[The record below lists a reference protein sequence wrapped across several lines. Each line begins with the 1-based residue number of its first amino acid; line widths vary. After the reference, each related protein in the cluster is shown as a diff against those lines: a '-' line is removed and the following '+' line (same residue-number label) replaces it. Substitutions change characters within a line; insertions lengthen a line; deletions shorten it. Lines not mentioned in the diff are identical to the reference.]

1 MSNRSRRGATIRDVA
16 AEAEVSISTVSLVL
30 NGKGNVSDE
39 TRERVLEIAEQL
51 GYVPRPAARNL
62 AARRTGNVGFVLRDD
77 HFTRSEPFYTRI
89 FLGTEFEARHQNL
102 YVLLTTIPRSY
113 RPGEHTPRFLRERNV
128 DGILVAGKVDPA
140 FLEEAGRTGVPVV
153 LIDFE
158 WEALPAFVIN
168 NQAGA
173 REAVEYLLGRG
184 HRRIAFLG
192 ADLDHPSLRDRLDGY
207 RLALSSAGLPLDEN
221 LLLVD
226 NDQDPTY
233 STGFRLAEQL
243 FALDPPPTAVFC
255 VNDALAL
262 GVLDQARQ
270 RGIPVPERLAVVGF
284 DDVERAAEAAPPLTT
299 VRVFKEHLGELA
311 MRHLGSL
318 IEAPKGEAP
327 RFERG
332 RHTVRVA
339 TELIVRASG

>member
-1 MSNRSRRGATIRDVA
+1 MSNRGTHTATIRDVA
-16 AEAEVSISTVSLVL
+16 AEANVSISTVSLVL
-30 NGKGNVSDE
+30 NGKGNVSEE
-39 TRERVLEIAEQL
+39 TRARVLQVATQL
-51 GYVPRPAARNL
+51 GYVPRQAARNL
-62 AARRTGNVGFVLRDD
+62 AARRSGNVGFVLRDD

-102 YVLLTTIPRSY
+102 YVLLTTIPRHY
-113 RPGEHTPRFLRERNV
+113 HPGEHTPRFLRERNV

-140 FLEEAGRTGVPVV
+140 FLEEARGTGVPIV

-158 WEALPAFVIN
+158 WDDLPAFVIN

-173 REAVEYLLGRG
+173 REAVEHLIERG
-184 HRRIAFLG
+184 HRRIALLG

-207 RLALSSAGLPLDEN
+207 RLALSAAGLPVDEH
-221 LLLVD
+221 LLITD
-226 NDQDPTY
+226 DADPTY
-233 STGFRLAEQL
+233 STGYRLAGRL
-243 FALDPPPTAVFC
+243 LTLDPPPTAVFC

-270 RGIPVPERLAVVGF
+270 RGIPVPERLAVLGF

-311 MRHLGSL
+311 MRHLHTL
-318 IEAPKGEAP
+318 IEAPPEETS

-332 RHTVRVA
+332 RHVVRVN
-339 TELIVRASG
+339 TELVVRGST